1 MKFGLKV
8 FAMTCCL
15 FLAVPTLVNAQE
27 NAEKSLNILFIGNSY
42 TYFNSL
48 NKTVGDMLSVSG
60 IPTNAERST
69 PGGWSFKRHFNGETP
84 EKYKEVP
91 TPERIKEKKWDYV
104 VLQEQS
110 SGAIDHHDDFME
122 YGQKL
127 VELIRENN
135 PETKIVLY
143 ATWGRCDGMY
153 EGYGDDEARKE
164 EVVAA
169 WTKRYSAPNEK
180 TLAQL
185 KTGMYG
191 AYQELQ
197 KATDSLL
204 APVGKAFLEVGDKM
218 DLHSDEGDQK
228 PHHPNPRGSYLA
240 ACVFFKTI
248 TGQSPVGLWKKLDDA
263 GKDHGVSEDD
273 ATFLEKVA
281 DEVVK

>member
-1 MKFGLKV
+1 MKYALRALAV
-8 FAMTCCL
+8 LSAL
-15 FLAVPTLVNAQE
+15 FLMVPTLVSAQE
-27 NAEKSLNILFIGNSY
+27 NTEKTLNILFIGNSY
-42 TYFNSL
+42 TFYNSL
-48 NKTVGDMLSVSG
+48 NKTVGDMLTVSG
-60 IPTNAERST
+60 IPANAERST

-84 EKYKEVP
+84 EKYNGVP
-91 TPERIKEKKWDYV
+91 TPEKIKEKKWDYV

-110 SGAIDHHDDFME
+110 SGAIDHHDEFME

-127 VELIRENN
+127 VGLVRENN
-135 PETKIVLY
+135 PETKVILY
-143 ATWGRCDGMY
+143 TTWGRCDGMF

-169 WTKRYSAPNEK
+169 WTKRYSAPDEK

-191 AYQELQ
+191 AYRELQ
-197 KATDSLL
+197 EATGSLL
-204 APVGKAFLEVGDKM
+204 APVGKAFLAVGDKM
-218 DLHSDEGDQK
+218 DLYSDEGAQK

-248 TGQSPVGLWKKLDDA
+248 TGKSPVGLWGKLNAA
-263 GKDHGVSEDD
+263 GKDHKVNEED
-273 ATFLEKVA
+273 AAYLGKVA